1 MDVKA
6 IVSQMTLEEKAA
18 LCSGKNFWHLQ
29 TPERLGIEPV
39 MVSDGP
45 CGIRKQA
52 DAADHLGLNAS
63 VPATSYPTGSCMACS
78 FDRALFRESGVTLG
92 HACQAEQ
99 LSVLLGPAANI
110 KRSPLCGRNFEYLSE
125 DPYLTG
131 ELAASYIDGVQ
142 SQNVG
147 VSLKHFAVNNQEY
160 HRMSSDS
167 VVDERTLREIYL
179 AGFETAVR
187 RAKPWTV
194 MCSYNRVNGTYAA
207 ENKRL
212 LTEILRDEW
221 GFDGYVVSD
230 WGATTAERVKCL
242 EAGMDLEMPGKNAA
256 NDRQLVEAVQ
266 NGTMD
271 EKVLDTA
278 AERILTVVLKY
289 LDHKKPETVID
300 FEADHEKARKIAAES
315 MVLLKNDGIL
325 PLKKDA
331 KVAFVGE
338 FARTP
343 RFQGGGSSNV
353 NAYKVTSA
361 LEAAETMGLHVSFA
375 PGYATKTPEPDAA
388 LLEEAAK
395 TAEAA
400 DLAVVFVG
408 ITDAMESE
416 GFDRRTLSMPEN
428 HEALVAAVSKVQK
441 NTVVVVMCGGC
452 ITMPWLSD
460 VRGVLYAYLGG
471 EAVGPATLDLLF
483 GDANPSGKLAE
494 SFPKRL
500 EDNPSYLY
508 YFGDEQ
514 NRTEY
519 REGIFVGYRYYD
531 KKSIDVLFPFGYG
544 LSYTTFEYSDLR
556 LDKAEMLDTDTLTVT
571 VKVKNTG
578 AVRGKEVVQLYVG
591 MPQSRTIR
599 PEKELRGFEKVELAP
614 GEEKTVS
621 FTLSKRAFAYYRT
634 DIADWYAESG
644 DYVIMAAKSS
654 RDVACTAT
662 VRVTSTTEIKRVY
675 TMNSTVEEIM
685 ESPVGREFIGKM
697 IASSGLVP
705 SDASEGPNLGEGTA
719 QMMEIMMREM
729 PLRSL
734 LAFGGENVPA
744 GLGEML
750 LSQLNA

>member
-167 VVDERTLREIYL
+167 VVDERALREIYL

-242 EAGMDLEMPGKNAA
+242 EAGLDLEMPGKNAA

-375 PGYATKTPEPDAA
+375 PGYATKTSEPDAA

-400 DLAVVFVG
+400 DVAVVFVG

-452 ITMPWLSD
+452 ITMPWLRD

-531 KKSIDVLFPFGYG
+531 KKNIDVLFPFGYG

>member
-131 ELAASYIDGVQ
+131 ELAVSYIDGVQ

-167 VVDERTLREIYL
+167 VVDERALREIYL

-242 EAGMDLEMPGKNAA
+242 EAGLDLEMPGKNAA

-315 MVLLKNDGIL
+315 MVLLKNDGVL

-338 FARTP
+338 FARAP

-400 DLAVVFVG
+400 DVAVVFVG

-531 KKSIDVLFPFGYG
+531 KKNIDVLFPFGYG

>member
-1 MDVKA
+1 M
-6 IVSQMTLEEKAA
+6 
-18 LCSGKNFWHLQ
+18 
-29 TPERLGIEPV
+29 
-39 MVSDGP
+39 
-45 CGIRKQA
+45 
-52 DAADHLGLNAS
+52 
-63 VPATSYPTGSCMACS
+63 
-78 FDRALFRESGVTLG
+78 
-92 HACQAEQ
+92 
-99 LSVLLGPAANI
+99 
-110 KRSPLCGRNFEYLSE
+110 
-125 DPYLTG
+125 
-131 ELAASYIDGVQ
+131 
-142 SQNVG
+142 
-147 VSLKHFAVNNQEY
+147 
-160 HRMSSDS
+160 
-167 VVDERTLREIYL
+167 
-179 AGFETAVR
+179 
-187 RAKPWTV
+187 
-194 MCSYNRVNGTYAA
+194 
-207 ENKRL
+207 
-212 LTEILRDEW
+212 
-221 GFDGYVVSD
+221 
-230 WGATTAERVKCL
+230 
-242 EAGMDLEMPGKNAA
+242 
-256 NDRQLVEAVQ
+256 
-266 NGTMD
+266 
-271 EKVLDTA
+271 
-278 AERILTVVLKY
+278 LKY

-315 MVLLKNDGIL
+315 MVLLKNDGVL

-400 DLAVVFVG
+400 DVAVVFVG

-428 HEALVAAVSKVQK
+428 HEALVATVSKVQK

-531 KKSIDVLFPFGYG
+531 KKNIDVLFPFGYG

>member
-167 VVDERTLREIYL
+167 VVDERALREIYL

-242 EAGMDLEMPGKNAA
+242 EAGLDLEMPGKNAA

-353 NAYKVTSA
+353 NAYKVTSV

-388 LLEEAAK
+388 LLEEAVK

-400 DLAVVFVG
+400 DVAVVFVG

-531 KKSIDVLFPFGYG
+531 KKNIDVLFPFGYG

-705 SDASEGPNLGEGTA
+705 SDTSEGPNLGEGTA

>member
-1 MDVKA
+1 
-6 IVSQMTLEEKAA
+6 
-18 LCSGKNFWHLQ
+18 
-29 TPERLGIEPV
+29 
-39 MVSDGP
+39 
-45 CGIRKQA
+45 
-52 DAADHLGLNAS
+52 
-63 VPATSYPTGSCMACS
+63 
-78 FDRALFRESGVTLG
+78 
-92 HACQAEQ
+92 
-99 LSVLLGPAANI
+99 
-110 KRSPLCGRNFEYLSE
+110 
-125 DPYLTG
+125 
-131 ELAASYIDGVQ
+131 
-142 SQNVG
+142 
-147 VSLKHFAVNNQEY
+147 
-160 HRMSSDS
+160 
-167 VVDERTLREIYL
+167 
-179 AGFETAVR
+179 
-187 RAKPWTV
+187 
-194 MCSYNRVNGTYAA
+194 
-207 ENKRL
+207 
-212 LTEILRDEW
+212 
-221 GFDGYVVSD
+221 
-230 WGATTAERVKCL
+230 
-242 EAGMDLEMPGKNAA
+242 
-256 NDRQLVEAVQ
+256 
-266 NGTMD
+266 
-271 EKVLDTA
+271 
-278 AERILTVVLKY
+278 
-289 LDHKKPETVID
+289 
-300 FEADHEKARKIAAES
+300 
-315 MVLLKNDGIL
+315 
-325 PLKKDA
+325 
-331 KVAFVGE
+331 
-338 FARTP
+338 
-343 RFQGGGSSNV
+343 
-353 NAYKVTSA
+353 
-361 LEAAETMGLHVSFA
+361 
-375 PGYATKTPEPDAA
+375 
-388 LLEEAAK
+388 
-395 TAEAA
+395 
-400 DLAVVFVG
+400 
-408 ITDAMESE
+408 MESE

>member
-1 MDVKA
+1 
-6 IVSQMTLEEKAA
+6 
-18 LCSGKNFWHLQ
+18 
-29 TPERLGIEPV
+29 
-39 MVSDGP
+39 
-45 CGIRKQA
+45 
-52 DAADHLGLNAS
+52 
-63 VPATSYPTGSCMACS
+63 
-78 FDRALFRESGVTLG
+78 
-92 HACQAEQ
+92 
-99 LSVLLGPAANI
+99 
-110 KRSPLCGRNFEYLSE
+110 
-125 DPYLTG
+125 
-131 ELAASYIDGVQ
+131 
-142 SQNVG
+142 
-147 VSLKHFAVNNQEY
+147 
-160 HRMSSDS
+160 
-167 VVDERTLREIYL
+167 
-179 AGFETAVR
+179 
-187 RAKPWTV
+187 
-194 MCSYNRVNGTYAA
+194 
-207 ENKRL
+207 
-212 LTEILRDEW
+212 
-221 GFDGYVVSD
+221 
-230 WGATTAERVKCL
+230 
-242 EAGMDLEMPGKNAA
+242 
-256 NDRQLVEAVQ
+256 
-266 NGTMD
+266 
-271 EKVLDTA
+271 
-278 AERILTVVLKY
+278 
-289 LDHKKPETVID
+289 
-300 FEADHEKARKIAAES
+300 
-315 MVLLKNDGIL
+315 
-325 PLKKDA
+325 
-331 KVAFVGE
+331 
-338 FARTP
+338 
-343 RFQGGGSSNV
+343 
-353 NAYKVTSA
+353 
-361 LEAAETMGLHVSFA
+361 MGLHVSFA

-400 DLAVVFVG
+400 DVAVVFVG

-428 HEALVAAVSKVQK
+428 HEALVATVSKVQK

-531 KKSIDVLFPFGYG
+531 KKNIDVLFPFGYG

-571 VKVKNTG
+571 VKVKIPAPSAARRSCSFMSACRRAARSARKRSCAASKRWSLRRARKRPFPSRSRSARSPIT
-578 AVRGKEVVQLYVG
+578 A
-591 MPQSRTIR
+591 PTSRTGTRKAEIMSSWR
-599 PEKELRGFEKVELAP
+599 QNRAATSPALRRSASHP
-614 GEEKTVS
+614 
-621 FTLSKRAFAYYRT
+621 RR
-634 DIADWYAESG
+634 
-644 DYVIMAAKSS
+644 KSS
-654 RDVACTAT
+654 GF
-662 VRVTSTTEIKRVY
+662 

-685 ESPVGREFIGKM
+685 ESPVGREFIRKM

-734 LAFGGENVPA
+734 AFGGENVPA

>member
-6 IVSQMTLEEKAA
+6 IVSQMTLEEKVA

-167 VVDERTLREIYL
+167 VVDERALREIYL

-242 EAGMDLEMPGKNAA
+242 EAGLDLEMPGKNAA

-315 MVLLKNDGIL
+315 MVLLKNDGVL

-400 DLAVVFVG
+400 DVAVVFVG

-428 HEALVAAVSKVQK
+428 HEALVATVSKVQK

-531 KKSIDVLFPFGYG
+531 KKNIDVLFPFGYG
-544 LSYTTFEYSDLR
+544 MSYTTFEYSDLR